1 MSQYDRVEVM
11 DFLINVLKDHEKS
24 LDTLISRAEDVIV
37 ENQSRLESKKP
48 NSPESP
54 PHKIILKDWSEFR
67 KRLNDVDLVCF
78 DLVNSVFVVSASV
91 GLKIYEYRET
101 VPVDAA
107 VKHLGKGPSPTYQLS
122 IGLDLFS
129 KNVSEDEKEGT
140 LTLLYEIEP
149 QYTRG
154 WLSKELSIHQD
165 YIVCGDIEI

>member
-37 ENQSRLESKKP
+37 ENQSRLESKQP
-48 NSPESP
+48 GSPESP
-54 PHKIILKDWSEFR
+54 PHKIILKDWLEFK

-91 GLKIYEYRET
+91 GLKIYEYREAI
-101 VPVDAA
+101 PADAA
-107 VKHLGKGPSPTYQLS
+107 VRHLGKGPSPTYQLS

-129 KNVSEDEKEGT
+129 KDVCEDEIEGG
-140 LTLLYEIEP
+140 LARLYEIEP

>member
-24 LDTLISRAEDVIV
+24 LDTLISRAEDVIA
-37 ENQSRLESKKP
+37 ENQSRLESKLAG
-48 NSPESP
+48 SPESP
-54 PHKIILKDWSEFR
+54 PHKIVLKDWSEFR
-67 KRLNDVDLVCF
+67 RRLSDVDLVCF

-91 GLKIYEYRET
+91 GLKIYEYREA

-107 VKHLGKGPSPTYQLS
+107 AEHPGGERAPTYRLS
-122 IGLDLFS
+122 IGLDLFPRAV
-129 KNVSEDEKEGT
+129 NQDQLEGG
-140 LTLLYEIEP
+140 LALVYEVEP

-165 YIVCGDIEI
+165 YIVCGDIEL